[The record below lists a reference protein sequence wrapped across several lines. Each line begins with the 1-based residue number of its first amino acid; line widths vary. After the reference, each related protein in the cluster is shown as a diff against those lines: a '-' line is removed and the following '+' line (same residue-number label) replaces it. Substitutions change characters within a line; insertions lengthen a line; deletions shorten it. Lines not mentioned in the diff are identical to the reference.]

1 MQQYIIVLAAYL
13 FVVLNTTWIPAI
25 VSAFCYLTRSHDR
38 SSAKATAQR
47 ISKRI
52 TSEKQ
57 TDTLVTALLDFQKSQ
72 LFFSMALQ
80 VACLYA
86 VHNPAILASRT
97 PNELQSGL
105 LLLTIVGVSGVYPV
119 VLNLLAVSMGK
130 KKPDLFTFILT
141 ICAVILA
148 SANWLLSA
156 PLVMRPAHLVQDGF
170 DPISCGGINPQIYCM
185 RADQTISKFLDSESA
200 GVSWQAAALVVPY
213 LAIIY
218 TGTEKYVKALIR
230 RLPETAATAANLV
243 LKVGLFI
250 MQVWLIF
257 GVAALLLEA
266 SIITSIKEITSRDKW
281 TLGQI
286 IAVTVWIPCIV
297 QWLYMV
303 CRKSATLFSTFNDR
317 SPSISLHRCRV
328 T

>member
-1 MQQYIIVLAAYL
+1 
-13 FVVLNTTWIPAI
+13 
-25 VSAFCYLTRSHDR
+25 
-38 SSAKATAQR
+38 
-47 ISKRI
+47 
-52 TSEKQ
+52 
-57 TDTLVTALLDFQKSQ
+57 
-72 LFFSMALQ
+72 
-80 VACLYA
+80 
-86 VHNPAILASRT
+86 
-97 PNELQSGL
+97 
-105 LLLTIVGVSGVYPV
+105 
-119 VLNLLAVSMGK
+119 
-130 KKPDLFTFILT
+130 
-141 ICAVILA
+141 
-148 SANWLLSA
+148 
-156 PLVMRPAHLVQDGF
+156 
-170 DPISCGGINPQIYCM
+170 M

-303 CRKSATLFSTFNDR
+303 CQGIERGSSSQLASGYKVVKKDDIESVPGAADGAHLMQDMDAGARGKVPTVQTARKFS
-317 SPSISLHRCRV
+317 S
-328 T
+328 